1 MANHFWKIFYKNYMD
16 KYLDKEIKIRLLNYL
31 STFATDNRL
40 LKFEEIISQRTK
52 YVTVVLENIFQ
63 SHNASAVLRTCDC
76 FGIQDVHIIENE
88 NHFNVNSDIALGSSK
103 WLNVYKYSQKQNASK
118 ICLENLKNK
127 GYAIVATSLHEKALK
142 LEDVPVDKKI
152 AVIFGTELNGLTKET
167 LQNADYTMKI
177 PMYGFTESLNISV
190 SVAIA
195 MFYFTNKIREKSS
208 DYFLT
213 EEEKVDVMLNW
224 MRNSINKCELI
235 EKKFLSEL

>member
-1 MANHFWKIFYKNYMD
+1 MNHFWKIFYKSYMD

-31 STFATDNRL
+31 STFATNDRL

-52 YVTVVLENIFQ
+52 YITVVLENIFQ

-76 FGIQDVHIIENE
+76 FGIQDVHIIENV

-118 ICLENLKNK
+118 MCLENLKNK
-127 GYAIVATSLHEKALK
+127 GYTIVATSLHEKALK

-152 AVIFGTELNGLTKET
+152 AVVFGTELNGLTKET

-190 SVAIA
+190 SAAIA
-195 MFYFTNKIREKSS
+195 MFYFTNKIRENSS